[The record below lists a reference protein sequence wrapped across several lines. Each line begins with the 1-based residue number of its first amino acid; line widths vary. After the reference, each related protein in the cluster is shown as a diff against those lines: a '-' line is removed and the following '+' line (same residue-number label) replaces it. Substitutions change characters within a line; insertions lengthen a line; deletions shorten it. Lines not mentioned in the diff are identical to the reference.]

1 MTTSK
6 VYTSIIKLLLF
17 PRYTNIWDLH
27 SIFTLSFVK
36 DPHGTSSRPHTS
48 DKWINMLAKLSISR
62 LKPLAKR
69 KDNKIA
75 IQSHDIDKW
84 LQDTFK
90 ILDILSKH
98 NKNEDA
104 QILAYNFLSTY
115 FLLVTLYVYQ
125 SSNGI
130 KETLQFVREIKFDK
144 NVLESLMSLPKSN
157 EWISL
162 FRKINF
168 YTVFIL
174 LLSSYAFSLSKIL
187 EFIDIENKH
196 DLSKTLSPILRM
208 SRHYNEII
216 RQHISVGEENHFYS
230 VFLSTIVMPLDAILR
245 DYLVFNSKRG
255 LEELMNI
262 LSFVHRIPA
271 KTSFFRDINM
281 ESIKVSLSIVENL
294 LKNNVE
300 KAIEILEKFSKIL
313 FAEKMKNIGLSE
325 RINLRIAPEIF
336 SIPPP
341 IFPPPISISDRLS
354 DVSLFNIVNETLE
367 ELITSSLER
376 KNIFRIPLII
386 NPREFQKFISRG
398 VKDPMLSFGLSY
410 LIGIPSAFLLETM
423 LVILE
428 TEKTGE
434 KDQIDLISDI
444 SSIINELLRET
455 LSLAKN
461 MCDSLGDHSLRKIV
475 SFYLLR
481 DLFFASSFLTTKL
494 KEKLQKLEKGKS
506 LLHTI
511 ESVSKFLEII
521 SGQKL
526 EKKEDISDLFA

>member
-1 MTTSK
+1 
-6 VYTSIIKLLLF
+6 
-17 PRYTNIWDLH
+17 
-27 SIFTLSFVK
+27 
-36 DPHGTSSRPHTS
+36 
-48 DKWINMLAKLSISR
+48 
-62 LKPLAKR
+62 
-69 KDNKIA
+69 
-75 IQSHDIDKW
+75 
-84 LQDTFK
+84 
-90 ILDILSKH
+90 
-98 NKNEDA
+98 
-104 QILAYNFLSTY
+104 
-115 FLLVTLYVYQ
+115 
-125 SSNGI
+125 
-130 KETLQFVREIKFDK
+130 
-144 NVLESLMSLPKSN
+144 
-157 EWISL
+157 
-162 FRKINF
+162 
-168 YTVFIL
+168 
-174 LLSSYAFSLSKIL
+174 LSKIL

-245 DYLVFNSKRG
+245 DYLVFNSKRD

-300 KAIEILEKFSKIL
+300 KAIKILEKFSKIL

-386 NPREFQKFISRG
+386 NPRDFQKFISRG

-444 SSIINELLRET
+444 SNIINELLRET

-494 KEKLQKLEKGKS
+494 KEKLQKSEKGKS

-526 EKKEDISDLFA
+526 EKKEDIFDLFA